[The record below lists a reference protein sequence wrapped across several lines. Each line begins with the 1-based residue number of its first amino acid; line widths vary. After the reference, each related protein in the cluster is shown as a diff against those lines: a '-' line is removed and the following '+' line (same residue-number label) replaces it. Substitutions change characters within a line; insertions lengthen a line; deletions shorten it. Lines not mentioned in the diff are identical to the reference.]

1 MTKLTKKEISRR
13 TARWLMAVSVVSGTA
28 GVATVLAAS
37 QSAQADPGFTSA
49 LVGVGADVTQ
59 DVYAGLSGQSPEP
72 PTTQTVHTFPVL
84 QSSAATNNLT
94 IASFDAN
101 PVGGTTTNP
110 GCIITKVGGPSFDRP
125 NSTTA
130 GISALL
136 AAVNGTGFENSS
148 ASCTGA
154 PVNVTGEID
163 FARAAR
169 GPKSSGSTLTFIPYA
184 RDALGILVYEG
195 GDTGNLASLTSAQLT
210 SLYTSSTGTITVNG
224 KTVYGCLTI
233 AGSTPR
239 SNLESALGIT
249 DAQAST
255 AATAAGCNSIQ
266 QNSGN
271 SFATFYGT
279 LASGSEAVI
288 PISTGSW
295 IGQANGVAVDR
306 SNQARSD
313 GDYLTA
319 IDSLGKPTTGSA
331 PNLRP
336 NTNYYQSTQYGYNVY
351 TVVPT
356 SKISGFGANAAL
368 ESLFVGSSSALC
380 ASSEQTNVVNV
391 FGFDSLT
398 VSEGTCGST
407 STTGNS

>member
-1 MTKLTKKEISRR
+1 MSNRFSRR
-13 TARWLMAVSVVSGTA
+13 TTRLLMVFSVATGTA
-28 GVATVLAAS
+28 GAAVILS
-37 QSAQADPGFTSA
+37 AGSSAQADPGFTSA
-49 LVGVGADVTQ
+49 FVAVGSDVTQ
-59 DVYAGLSGQSPEP
+59 DVFAGLSGESPQP
-72 PTTQTVHTFPVL
+72 PTAQTVHTFPAL
-84 QSSAATNNLT
+84 SSGNATNNLS

-101 PVGGTTTNP
+101 PAGGTTLNP
-110 GCIITKVGGPSFDRP
+110 GCIISKAGGPAFDRP

-130 GISALL
+130 GITALL
-136 AAVNGTGFENSS
+136 AAINGTGFENSS

-184 RDALGILVYEG
+184 RDAVGILAHDPNNKIG
-195 GDTGNLASLTSAQLT
+195 TLTTSQLT
-210 SLYTSSTGTITVNG
+210 SLYTSSTGTITVG
-224 KTVYGCLTI
+224 GETVYGCLPF
-233 AGSTPR
+233 AGTTPR

-271 SFATFYGT
+271 AFATFYTT
-279 LASGSEAVI
+279 LPSGSAAVI
-288 PISTGSW
+288 PISSGSW
-295 IGQANGVAVDR
+295 ISQANGVAVDR
-306 SNQARSD
+306 SNTSRTN
-313 GDYLTA
+313 GDSLSA
-319 IDSLGKPTTGSA
+319 VDSLGQPFTGTA
-331 PNLRP
+331 PNLAP
-336 NTNYYQSTQYGYNVY
+336 NTTYYQSTQYGYNLW

-368 ESLFVGSSSALC
+368 EALFVGSSSSLC
-380 ASSEQTNVVNV
+380 SSTEQTQVVNK
-391 FGFDSLT
+391 FGFDSL
-398 VSEGTCGST
+398 VGAEGTCGST